1 MAFLNMHWIFC
12 FGLFFFAFLRI
23 SYAECIHCPLQYVE
37 ESYSCFS
44 IIKRTLVNALCGIR
58 RLCLAKVWRFS
69 RGVLLFLTKYL
80 FNKHSKQTKTCPFF
94 RHNKRGSKQRPMM
107 AHVRKHCLSCSTSQS
122 YSTITI
128 IMQSFALDIFH
139 QHTPGVIQQCNH
151 FT

>member
-1 MAFLNMHWIFC
+1 MHGLMLRDIFKEGQHGVPKYALG
-12 FGLFFFAFLRI
+12 FFVSGFFFTFLRI

-44 IIKRTLVNALCGIR
+44 IIKRTLVNALRGIR
-58 RLCLAKVWRFS
+58 RLCLAEVWRFS

-107 AHVRKHCLSCSTSQS
+107 AHVRKHCLSCSTS
-122 YSTITI
+122 
-128 IMQSFALDIFH
+128 
-139 QHTPGVIQQCNH
+139 
-151 FT
+151 